1 MLPSVNTK
9 VIRGLFKYCIRGLF
23 KYCIRGRHSLMI
35 LLLFTIAF
43 LLCNTHSCQGK
54 LSSKKFP
61 LARKRLLSKRFML
74 RAFIMSIF
82 DPTLQG
88 AIKVKKIRGKTKKR
102 RKSSL
107 LDESSFVVSSGSFGP
122 VCGPNGC
129 F

>member
-1 MLPSVNTK
+1 
-9 VIRGLFKYCIRGLF
+9 
-23 KYCIRGRHSLMI
+23 MI
-35 LLLFTIAF
+35 SLLFTFAF
-43 LLCNTHSCQGK
+43 LLCNIHSSHGK
-54 LSSKKFP
+54 LSSKKFSV
-61 LARKRLLSKRFML
+61 ARKRLLSKRFML

-88 AIKVKKIRGKTKKR
+88 AIKVKKVRGETKKR

-107 LDESSFVVSSGSFGP
+107 PDESSFVVSSGSFGP